1 MTATPMTNDIRL
13 DNQVGVFL
21 ARELETILSRT
32 FEVEYADIKYS
43 SLIPISSEVG
53 PGADSFTYRIF
64 DKQGS
69 MKIIGDKAQ
78 DLPRADVLRKEVN
91 YPVRSLGG
99 SFAYSV
105 QETRAA
111 AMVPNMNL
119 EQRRANAVRR
129 AYEEKVQEI
138 AYFGDSPS
146 GMKGFFN
153 NDQVDK
159 LVPSV
164 WFDAAT
170 TDEMLELLN
179 EAPTRLVQN
188 SNMKEMPNTM
198 LVPYNV
204 YRIISTKPRS
214 TTSDTT
220 VMEFFLRTNP
230 MITSIEPI
238 NELEATK
245 SFGFLSKD
253 RIICYDRSPD
263 KLQLHIPQPLEF
275 FPPER
280 RGLEF
285 TIAAHSRIGG
295 MALYYPKST
304 IVMEKA

>member
-1 MTATPMTNDIRL
+1 MTSEIRNDE
-13 DNQVGVFL
+13 VGVFL

-43 SLIPISSEVG
+43 AVLPISTEVG
-53 PGADSFTYRIF
+53 NGADSFTYRVF

-69 MKIIGDKAQ
+69 MKVIGDKAQ
-78 DLPRADVLRKEVN
+78 DLPRADVLRKEVTH
-91 YPVRSLGG
+91 PVRSLGA
-99 SFAYSV
+99 SFAYTI

-111 AMVPNMNL
+111 AMVPGMNL

-129 AYEEKVQEI
+129 AYEEKVEEI
-138 AYFGDSPS
+138 AYFGEPGS

-159 LVPSV
+159 TVPNK
-164 WFDAAT
+164 WFDDAAIT

-179 EAPTRLVQN
+179 ELPTRLVQD

-198 LVPYNV
+198 LVPYDV
-204 YRIISTKPRS
+204 FRVISTTPRS

-230 MITSIEPI
+230 MISAIEPI
-238 NELEATK
+238 NELEASK
-245 SFGFLSKD
+245 SAGFLSKD
-253 RIICYDRSPD
+253 RVIAYDRSPD

-275 FPPER
+275 LPPLR
-280 RGLEF
+280 NALEF
-285 TIAAHSRIGG
+285 SVAAHARIGG
-295 MALYYPKST
+295 LALYYPKS
-304 IVMEKA
+304 VKVLEKA

>member
-1 MTATPMTNDIRL
+1 MTTEIRNDE
-13 DNQVGVFL
+13 VGVFL
-21 ARELETILSRT
+21 ARELETILART

-43 SLIPISSEVG
+43 QLIPLSTEVG
-53 PGADSFTYRIF
+53 AGSDSFTYRVF

-69 MKIIGDKAQ
+69 MKIIGDKAN
-78 DLPRADVLRKEVN
+78 DLPRADVLRKEVTH
-91 YPVRSLGG
+91 PVRSLGA
-99 SFAYSV
+99 SFAYTI

-111 AMVPNMNL
+111 AMVPGMNL

-138 AYFGDSPS
+138 AYFGDAAS

-159 LVPSV
+159 TVPNK
-164 WFDAAT
+164 WFDTAS

-204 YRIISTKPRS
+204 YRIISTTPRS

-230 MITSIEPI
+230 MISAIEPI
-238 NELEATK
+238 NELEASK
-245 SFGFLSKD
+245 SGGTLSKD
-253 RIICYDRSPD
+253 RIVVYDRSPD
-263 KLQLHIPQPLEF
+263 KLQLHIPQQLEF
-275 FPPER
+275 LPPVR
-280 RGLEF
+280 QALEF
-285 TIAAHSRIGG
+285 SVAAHARIGG
-295 MALYYPKST
+295 LALYYPKSAM
-304 IVMEKA
+304 VLEKA

>member
-1 MTATPMTNDIRL
+1 MTTEIRNDE
-13 DNQVGVFL
+13 VGLFL
-21 ARELETILSRT
+21 ARELETILARA

-43 SLIPISSEVG
+43 SVIPVSSEVG
-53 PGADSFTYRIF
+53 NGADSFTYRVF

-69 MKIIGDKAQ
+69 MKVIGDKAK
-78 DLPRADVLRKEVN
+78 DLPRADVLRKEVTH
-91 YPVRSLGG
+91 PVRSLGS
-99 SFAYSV
+99 SFAYTV

-111 AMVPNMNL
+111 AMVPGMNL

-153 NDQVDK
+153 NNQVDK
-159 LVPSV
+159 LVPDK
-164 WFDAAT
+164 WFDTSGVT
-170 TDEMLELLN
+170 TDEMLALLN
-179 EAPTRLVQN
+179 EPATRIVQN

-204 YRIISTKPRS
+204 YRVISTTPRS

-230 MITSIEPI
+230 MITAIEPI
-238 NELEATK
+238 NELEAGK
-245 SFGFLSKD
+245 SGGALSKD

-263 KLQLHIPQPLEF
+263 KLQLHLPQPLEF
-275 FPPER
+275 FPPVRNE
-280 RGLEF
+280 LEF
-285 TIAAHSRIGG
+285 TVAAHARVGG
-295 MALYYPKST
+295 LALYYPKSA
-304 IVMEKA
+304 IVLEKA

>member
-1 MTATPMTNDIRL
+1 MTTEIRNDE
-13 DNQVGVFL
+13 VGVFL
-21 ARELETILSRT
+21 ARELETILART

-43 SLIPISSEVG
+43 QLIPLSTEVG
-53 PGADSFTYRIF
+53 PGADSFTYRVF

-69 MKIIGDKAQ
+69 MKIIGDKAN
-78 DLPRADVLRKEVN
+78 DLPRADVLRKEVTH
-91 YPVRSLGG
+91 PVRSLGA
-99 SFAYSV
+99 SFAYTI

-111 AMVPNMNL
+111 SMVPGMNL

-138 AYFGDSPS
+138 AYFGDAAS

-159 LVPSV
+159 TVPNK

-204 YRIISTKPRS
+204 YRIISTTPRS

-230 MITSIEPI
+230 MISAIEPI
-238 NELEATK
+238 NELEASK
-245 SFGFLSKD
+245 SGGVLSKD
-253 RIICYDRSPD
+253 RVVVYDRSPD
-263 KLQLHIPQPLEF
+263 KLQLHIPQQLEF
-275 FPPER
+275 LPPVR
-280 RGLEF
+280 QALEF
-285 TIAAHSRIGG
+285 SVAAHARIGG
-295 MALYYPKST
+295 LALYYPKSAM
-304 IVMEKA
+304 VLEKA